1 MKLKTRYWAVALI
14 STSLASVMWVSAAY
28 PAVIYTK
35 TITTGSK
42 ANAGADDELQ
52 NCLGGEGC
60 FYKKNLGTGDGI
72 SVDGMTFGGLI
83 PDTIPLKFKVSA
95 AEKTAIT
102 NTPDGTATL
111 SINASR
117 DLGQRQVDDGNGG
130 TKFADPVDW
139 LTVKIGGNSF
149 GDLFKNTQSTCP
161 KGETLGT
168 ANCGPNFHTD
178 IQATDSSS
186 AIGQAT
192 LLGAIVN
199 DPTFGDQIVINLNRT
214 ADVGRLKI
222 FTATLTF
229 VPEPSTVATL
239 ALGAVLLG
247 WRLRHRGTRRSRA
260 AENTPSPHA

>member
-1 MKLKTRYWAVALI
+1 MKLKTRYWVVALI
-14 STSLASVMWVSAAY
+14 STTLASVMWVSAAY

-60 FYKKNLGTGDGI
+60 FYKNNLGTGAGI

-83 PDTIPLKFKVSA
+83 PNTIPLKFNISA

-102 NTPDGTATL
+102 NAPGGTATL
-111 SINASR
+111 SVNASR
-117 DLGQRQVDDGNGG
+117 DIGRRQVDDGNGG
-130 TKFADPVDW
+130 TKFADPEDF
-139 LTVKIGGNSF
+139 LPVKIGGNSF
-149 GDLFKNTQSTCP
+149 GDLFKNTESTCP

-168 ANCGPNFHTD
+168 ANCGPDFHTD

-192 LLGAIVN
+192 LLGAMVN
-199 DPTFGDQIVINLNRT
+199 DPQFGDQIVINLDRPT
-214 ADVGRLKI
+214 AVGRLKI
-222 FTATLTF
+222 FEATLTF
-229 VPEPSTVATL
+229 VPEPSTVAMLT
-239 ALGAVLLG
+239 LGAVLLG
-247 WRLRHRGTRRSRA
+247 WRFRHRVTGQA
-260 AENTPSPHA
+260 